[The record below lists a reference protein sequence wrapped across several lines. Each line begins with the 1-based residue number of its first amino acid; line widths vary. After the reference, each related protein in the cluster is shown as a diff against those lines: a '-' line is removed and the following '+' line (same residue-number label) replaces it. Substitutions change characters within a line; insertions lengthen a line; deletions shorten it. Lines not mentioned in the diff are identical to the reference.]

1 MSNKKV
7 ERINVAQIVSTVLV
21 LVIFVFIGISLKG
34 ELDTAIQVEEE
45 EIYHGLLQQ
54 ADTVDKRMAEIF
66 DRAKLSKFWLEE
78 KPLSEIE
85 NINLDDYSWDYH
97 SDLEITYLRK
107 TKEHL
112 GSIYIDGKIE
122 ELNEYQI
129 NEIKRIIA
137 SFNFQAFKLDHVTFD
152 SWVIYYTDEQIISAY
167 PYTQAEKVFDPDG
180 LSASEVFEYVRQNV
194 EMLREQATSEIL
206 ADGWESDLSPDL
218 NGEEVMF
225 TRNWPIVVDDKI
237 YGIYQSGFDLE
248 PLEDLY
254 EMPHSNDLF
263 FIVDGSNQVVYD
275 NTRSIL
281 EVEKFELLDTTNL
294 EDFEESPYGKGYYS
308 NNESKLTYILDLENT
323 NWKVIYQVELDA
335 SSILMESNIIV
346 NYFVY
351 VLLTLVLSIFL
362 FRYLHLSNIR
372 RLKKEQAIIKDITYD
387 YLTGALS
394 KKMLDSKLLGFIEN
408 HKECNFS
415 VAMLDID
422 DFKRVNDTYGHG
434 FGDKVLKQVSDTIKQ
449 SLREGDIVCRFGGEE
464 FLIILSNT
472 DINLAKDICN
482 RIIKNIEVDTKE
494 ILGIVVTASIGVV
507 NYAGNHNK
515 ESIINMADDNLYKA
529 KSKGKNRVEGSEV
542 IS

>member
-7 ERINVAQIVSTVLV
+7 ERINFTQIVSTVLV
-21 LVIFVFIGISLKG
+21 LVILIFIGVSFKG
-34 ELDTAIQVEEE
+34 EVDTAIRAEEE

-54 ADTVDKRMAEIF
+54 ANRVDKRMAEIF
-66 DRAKLSKFWLEE
+66 DRAKLNKFWLEE
-78 KPLSEIE
+78 MPLSEIE
-85 NINLDDYSWDYH
+85 NVNLDDYSWDYH
-97 SDLEITYLRK
+97 SELEITYLIN
-107 TKEHL
+107 TEEHL

-122 ELNEYQI
+122 ELNDYQI
-129 NEIKRIIA
+129 NEIKRIIS
-137 SFNFQAFKLDHVTFD
+137 SFNFQAFMLDHVTFE

-167 PYTQAEKVFDPDG
+167 PYTKAEKVFDPEG
-180 LSASEVFEYVRQNV
+180 LTASEVFEYVRQNIK
-194 EMLREQATSEIL
+194 MLKEQATPEIL

-225 TRNWPIVVDDKI
+225 TRNWPIVIDEKI
-237 YGIYQSGFDLE
+237 HGIYQSGFDLE
-248 PLEDLY
+248 PLENLY
-254 EMPHSNDLF
+254 DMPYDNDKF
-263 FIVDGSNQVVYD
+263 FIVDGNNQVVYD

-281 EVEKFELLDTTNL
+281 EVEQFELLDINNL
-294 EDFEESPYGKGYYS
+294 EDFKNSPYGDGYYS
-308 NNESKLTYILDLENT
+308 SKENKLTYILDLKNT
-323 NWKVIYQVELDA
+323 NWKVVYQVELNPLSKLVG
-335 SSILMESNIIV
+335 SSIIV

-351 VLLTLVLSIFL
+351 ILLTLVITVFL

-372 RLKKEQAIIKDITYD
+372 RLKAEQAIIKDITYD

-408 HKECNFS
+408 HEECIFS

-422 DFKRVNDTYGHG
+422 DFKKVNDTYGHG

-449 SLREGDIVCRFGGEE
+449 SLRDGDIICRFGGEE

-482 RIIKNIEVDTKE
+482 RIIRNIELDTKE

-515 ESIINMADDNLYKA
+515 ESIINMADDNLYRA
-529 KSKGKNRVEGSEV
+529 KNKGKNRVEGSEV